1 MCVLI
6 SERARARASFQV
18 KLMYNVF
25 LSLFLEN
32 EDLCGVMSYSS
43 LALLYLHSSHFILL
57 LIIIIL
63 LLFWPVLLRLYG
75 AGGAYVEQTNHLT
88 ELIGICNLN

>member
-1 MCVLI
+1 MCVL
-6 SERARARASFQV
+6 SLERAIARASFQV

-43 LALLYLHSSHFILL
+43 LALSSLLSLYPIINNNYTAFILASTTQTV
-57 LIIIIL
+57 
-63 LLFWPVLLRLYG
+63 WCR
-75 AGGAYVEQTNHLT
+75 GAYVEQTNHLT
-88 ELIGICNLN
+88 ELIGIK